1 MQRNEVIDLHK
12 VMEKKKK
19 KSSSVEKTVLSL
31 PSPGPD
37 LQLAQNKPFTRKK
50 YSAQGGLL

>member
-19 KSSSVEKTVLSL
+19 K
-31 PSPGPD
+31 
-37 LQLAQNKPFTRKK
+37 QLCGKD
-50 YSAQGGLL
+50 SAQSPFSRTWPAARTEQAIHT